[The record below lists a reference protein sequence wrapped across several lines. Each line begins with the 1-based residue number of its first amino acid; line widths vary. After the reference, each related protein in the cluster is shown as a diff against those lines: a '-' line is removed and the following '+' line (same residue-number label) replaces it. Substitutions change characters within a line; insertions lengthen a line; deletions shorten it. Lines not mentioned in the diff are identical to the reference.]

1 MTAVMSAR
9 SDDGERRQV
18 LKPPTT
24 VIAQGLGMRADVL
37 LTVMSLLA
45 VTLAGAVI
53 VPSSVAADGDCEGAV
68 LPTAWNESVQRHAS
82 VPFFTGGFWYNE
94 WDEGA
99 EDETAADQPSRT
111 NRDGSPV
118 DDTLHPEASWMYNPT
133 WPLPVLDP
141 LTDGVYTTLQVGNDS
156 TGSLRVNLSSTH
168 RTTVCV
174 NLFTVVDNVSQP
186 ASADVYLMTSAQ
198 HGRYEN
204 HYDMMHGS
212 WVSWGDDGIGDI
224 NDALSDIPP
233 EWRSV
238 TPNGWTTYRD
248 VHAYEDVTD
257 VTFSVALDGPE
268 IYDSL
273 LGGANWQDF
282 YIVIDH
288 WDNGHDGDS
297 LSTGEVLV
305 ADVTLMPV
313 ERSLVLPTW
322 TVPLVF
328 FALLAVAVAAPFLL
342 NKRYMDAGLGTGV
355 DEVKQ
360 VPTMMQASVGLQSDA
375 TGGREA
381 E

>member
-1 MTAVMSAR
+1 
-9 SDDGERRQV
+9 
-18 LKPPTT
+18 
-24 VIAQGLGMRADVL
+24 MRVDVWF
-37 LTVMSLLA
+37 TVMSLLA

-53 VPSSVAADGDCEGAV
+53 VPSPVAADGACEGDV
-68 LPTAWNESVQRHAS
+68 LPPAWNTSVQRHAS
-82 VPFFTGGFWYNE
+82 VPFSTGGFWYDE
-94 WDEGA
+94 WGDVEAEEGVA
-99 EDETAADQPSRT
+99 NQPVRT
-111 NRDGSPV
+111 NRDGTPV
-118 DDTLHPEASWMYNPT
+118 DDALHPEASWMYNPT

-141 LTDGVYTTLQVGNDS
+141 LENGIYTTLQVGNDS

-174 NLFTVVDNVSQP
+174 NLFTVVDNASQP
-186 ASADVYLMTSAQ
+186 ASADVYLMTTAQ
-198 HGRYEN
+198 YDRYEN

-212 WVSWGDDGIGDI
+212 WGYWGGDGIGEI
-224 NDALSDIPP
+224 NDALSEIPP

-248 VHAYEDVTD
+248 VHAYEGVTD

-273 LGGANWQDF
+273 LGSANWQDF

-297 LSTGEVLV
+297 TSTGEVLV
-305 ADVTLMPV
+305 ADVTVMPV
-313 ERSLVLPTW
+313 ERSLVLPVW

-342 NKRYMDAGLGTGV
+342 NKRYMDAGLGPRE
-355 DEVKQ
+355 DEAKQ
-360 VPTMMQASVGLQSDA
+360 VPTMVQSSVGLQADVA
-375 TGGREA
+375 DVVEA